1 MKGINFMITKPEE
14 KKEDLRIRRT
24 YKLLFEALI
33 ALLKERP
40 FEKIS
45 VTDICERA
53 MVHRTTFYKHFED
66 KYHLLQSGI
75 KELQKDFNE
84 RSITSENCN
93 NPQKY
98 CMDIFRCT
106 LQYFRD
112 NYQMFTTIF
121 ANTEN
126 QTSSLI
132 IMLYLLT
139 TEDIAAKLEHF
150 EKQGITKH
158 SVPTPVM
165 ANFRAGALIALAN
178 WWIRNDMPISID
190 DMLKYVDAMITEY

>member
-1 MKGINFMITKPEE
+1 MMTKSEA
-14 KKEDLRIRRT
+14 KKEDLRVRRT

-33 ALLKERP
+33 SLLNERP

-66 KYHLLQSGI
+66 KYHLLRFGI
-75 KELQKDFNE
+75 KELQKNFNE
-84 RSITSENCN
+84 SSITSENYN

-98 CMDIFRCT
+98 YMDIFRRT
-106 LQYFRD
+106 LQYFKD
-112 NYQMFTTIF
+112 NHQMFSVIS

-126 QTSSLI
+126 ESGPLLI
-132 IMLYLLT
+132 TFYQLVA
-139 TEDIAAKLEHF
+139 EDIATKLEHF
-150 EKQGITKH
+150 EQEGITKH
-158 SVPTPVM
+158 NVPTSVM
-165 ANFRAGALIALAN
+165 ANFRAGALIALTN

>member
-1 MKGINFMITKPEE
+1 MITKPGE
-14 KKEDLRIRRT
+14 KDLRIRRT

-33 ALLKERP
+33 ALLKERS

-66 KYHLLQSGI
+66 KYHLLQLSI

-84 RSITSENCN
+84 RSITSENYN

-98 CMDIFRCT
+98 YLEIFRHA
-106 LQYFRD
+106 LQYFTD
-112 NYQMFTTIF
+112 NYHMVATIF
-121 ANTEN
+121 TNTGDE
-126 QTSSLI
+126 TSSFI
-132 IMLYLLT
+132 ITLYLLT

-158 SVPTPVM
+158 SIPTPVM
-165 ANFRAGALIALAN
+165 ANFRAGALIALTN
-178 WWIRNDMPISID
+178 WWIRNGMPISID
-190 DMLKYVDAMITEY
+190 DMLKYVDTMITEY

>member
-1 MKGINFMITKPEE
+1 MTKPGE

-33 ALLKERP
+33 SLLKERS

-66 KYHLLQSGI
+66 KYHLLRFGV

-84 RSITSENCN
+84 HSITSENYN
-93 NPQKY
+93 NPRKY
-98 CMDIFRCT
+98 YLEIFRRV
-106 LQYFRD
+106 LQYFAD
-112 NYQMFTTIF
+112 NYHMFATIF

-126 QTSSLI
+126 ETSSLI

-158 SVPTPVM
+158 SIPTPVM
-165 ANFRAGALIALAN
+165 ANFRAGALIALTN
-178 WWIRNDMPISID
+178 WWMRNNMPIPID

>member
-1 MKGINFMITKPEE
+1 MKGINFMNTKSE

-33 ALLKERP
+33 ALLKERSY
-40 FEKIS
+40 EKIS

-66 KYHLLQSGI
+66 KYHLLRLCI
-75 KELQKDFNE
+75 KELQKNFNE
-84 RSITSENCN
+84 RSITSENYN

-98 CMDIFRCT
+98 YMDLFRHI
-106 LQYFRD
+106 LQHFAD
-112 NYQMFTTIF
+112 NYQVFSTIF

-126 QTSSLI
+126 ENGSLLI
-132 IMLYLLT
+132 TIFQLV
-139 TEDIAAKLEHF
+139 TEDVATKLEYF
-150 EKQGITKH
+150 KKQGITKNC
-158 SVPTPVM
+158 VPTPVM
-165 ANFRAGALIALAN
+165 ANFRAGALTTLTY
-178 WWIRNDMPISID
+178 WWIRNNMPISID